1 MSAANKTRQSVM
13 SLAWS
18 FKREEMGRAFADCLR
33 GAWKMIKG
41 LTKAVAKL
49 FNGASRSA
57 GLHGSAVRSA
67 AWDRFV
73 TQRYRRAEFGAANSM
88 ISRVGQ

>member
-1 MSAANKTRQSVM
+1 MSTANKTRQSVM

-18 FKREEMGRAFADCLR
+18 FKREEMDRAFADCLR

-49 FNGASRSA
+49 FNAASRSA
-57 GLHGSAVRSA
+57 GLHGSVVRSA

-73 TQRYRRAEFGAANSM
+73 SHRYRRAAFGAANSM
-88 ISRVGQ
+88 VTRVSQ